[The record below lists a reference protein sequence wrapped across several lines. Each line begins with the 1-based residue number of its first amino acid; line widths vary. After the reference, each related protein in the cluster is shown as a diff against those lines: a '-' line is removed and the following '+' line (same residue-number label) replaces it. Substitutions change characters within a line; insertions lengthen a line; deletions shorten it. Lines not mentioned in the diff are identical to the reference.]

1 MVMKKILYLFILA
14 VLMPL
19 VANAQTWN
27 FSSLSADDKALC
39 DADDNWYDDTAK
51 GRYNMQGAIDN
62 AQLTANGQTLNFTA
76 GLHFTAPA
84 ASAQDN
90 GKIRLNYK
98 DGRLELNGVAV
109 VMTIPALKAGD
120 KITVSCASSSK
131 TAARTFDAANLSDM
145 SGFVASTAETKQTC
159 TGTVTADG
167 DVTLT
172 TQGGLYVWSVEVKAA
187 GGESGGQG
195 GEGGEGQG
203 DVTGNAVA
211 RDVNKNQMFVKTN
224 ADDINYYN
232 VEGINSLSFD
242 GDKTIIAPKNGSAN
256 DVYNASVKEI
266 SFAKKADQGGS
277 GDIENPEGKVKIK
290 KSPGNKV
297 YLWQEDKALRKII
310 AAFGVDVSKFMFVPE

>member
-1 MVMKKILYLFILA
+1 MKKILYLFILA

-195 GEGGEGQG
+195 GQGGEGQG

-211 RDVNKNQMFVKTN
+211 RDVNKSQMFVKTN

-232 VEGINSLSFD
+232 VDGINSLSFD

-266 SFAKKADQGGS
+266 SFA
-277 GDIENPEGKVKIK
+277 
-290 KSPGNKV
+290 
-297 YLWQEDKALRKII
+297 
-310 AAFGVDVSKFMFVPE
+310 